1 MPYIFAFLF
10 LISLTELRVGTN
22 NCSIEQLQKCNN
34 TQVVELF
41 QNSLE
46 PYDYDVAIILERELV
61 QRKAVEETFL
71 LFAAAIGLIETSWTF
86 DVLHQLKGPEATRL
100 LRPLAT
106 KSLSLQAYFAN
117 YYFAEDGHEFALENF
132 NSNYFQYSMASRV
145 WAIIVRFFGEHK
157 YYPAQCN
164 IVGTIRAADVS
175 LGAASIN
182 ALEQLYPEVDILNPN
197 GLVEIPETDDY
208 SLWMLYEWFKFMADK
223 CPEFAQYI
231 KE

>member
-1 MPYIFAFLF
+1 MPYIFAFIF
-10 LISLTELRVGTN
+10 LISHTEMQVGTK

-34 TQVVELF
+34 TQVGEMF
-41 QNSLE
+41 QKSLE
-46 PYDYDVAIILERELV
+46 PYDYDVAIILEQELV
-61 QRKAVEETFL
+61 QRKAVEETFK
-71 LFAAAIGLIETSWTF
+71 LFESAIGLVNTSWPF
-86 DVLHQLKGPEATRL
+86 HVLQQLKGPETTRL

-106 KSLSLQAYFAN
+106 KSLGLQAYFAN
-117 YYFAEDGHEFALENF
+117 YYFAQDGHEFALENF
-132 NSNYFQYSMASRV
+132 NSNYFQNSMASRD
-145 WAIIVRFFGEHK
+145 WAGIVRFFGEHK

-208 SLWMLYEWFKFMADK
+208 SLWVLYEWFKYMADK